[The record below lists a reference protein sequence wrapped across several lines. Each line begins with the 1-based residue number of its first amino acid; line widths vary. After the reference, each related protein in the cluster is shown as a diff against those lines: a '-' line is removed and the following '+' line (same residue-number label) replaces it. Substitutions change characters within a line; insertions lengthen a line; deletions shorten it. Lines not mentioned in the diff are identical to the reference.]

1 VKQGRPNRSK
11 YHELLDFIE
20 GKTTL
25 TRDEQAAMNSL
36 LWPLQE
42 EWLYLW
48 LRTKERGLLSEIISL
63 AHRLQSLGRENGIA
77 VVALYGRE
85 LEERALSFDH
95 AEYEEILNL
104 FPQLVKALGKG
115 RS

>member
-1 VKQGRPNRSK
+1 MEQEGKNRRR

-20 GKTTL
+20 GRTNL
-25 TRDEQAAMNSL
+25 SRDEQAALNTL

-63 AHRLQSLGRENGIA
+63 AHRLQSLGREHGIA
-77 VVALYGRE
+77 VVTLYGQD
-85 LEERALSFDH
+85 LEEKALSFDH
-95 AEYEEILNL
+95 TEYEEILNL
-104 FPQLVKALGKG
+104 FPQLVKALGMG
-115 RS
+115 RA